1 MNQAVTNR
9 ANVGISRVI
18 CVCEKKDLNTWRM
31 ACRMIP
37 PRINANEYLLL
48 CPDGQVADFQNITT
62 DSWRIAGESAYT
74 KDCGIGMIRQHTTGA
89 NRGRENWLFQQF
101 LKINAIL
108 MSGLSDDEVILIWDA
123 DTVPLRRLEFI
134 ANGRLEAYPA
144 AESHKPYF
152 ITMERLLGFGKQTA
166 CSFIAQCLPV
176 KVGWVRHLVAEIEKR
191 HHMDYT
197 EAVLSVL
204 RGESGSEFSEYEMIG
219 NWVMH
224 HYPGELI
231 FKSRGRWLRSGRLF
245 TGTCTD
251 SLRARIAF
259 GVLAL
264 MYDYAAIEVWGGAG
278 SKIRSHLA
286 RLFVGFR

>member
-1 MNQAVTNR
+1 MNQARTDR
-9 ANVGISRVI
+9 ANLAISRVI
-18 CVCEKKDLNTWRM
+18 CVCEKKDLDTWRL

-37 PRINANEYLLL
+37 SKIEADDYLLL
-48 CPDGQVADFQNITT
+48 CPDDQVVDFQRITC
-62 DSWRIAGESAYT
+62 DSWKIEGESAYAQN
-74 KDCGIGMIRQHTTGA
+74 CGIGMIRLHTTGA
-89 NRGRENWLFQQF
+89 NCGRENWLFQQF

-108 MSGLSDDEVILIWDA
+108 MSGLPDDDVILIWDA
-123 DTVPLRRLEFI
+123 DTVPLRKLDFV
-134 ANGRLEAYPA
+134 ADGRLETYPA

-176 KVGWVRHLVAEIEKR
+176 KVGWVRHLVTEIEKR
-191 HHMDYT
+191 HHMDYP

-219 NWVMH
+219 NWVMR
-224 HYPGELI
+224 HYPDELI

-245 TGTCTD
+245 TGTCAY
-251 SLRARIAF
+251 SLRAR
-259 GVLAL
+259 LALGFLSL

-278 SKIRSHLA
+278 SKLRSHLA